1 MRTSLMQTGWRLT
14 CSPMMPYHVYVR
26 PFAQNSATTA
36 DWSDE
41 GRVTI
46 GILPDDTLLEIFDF
60 YLGET
65 RLTNS

>member
-1 MRTSLMQTGWRLT
+1 
-14 CSPMMPYHVYVR
+14 MMPYHVYVR